1 MKRTFTKTPITSA
14 KKTNPVAEALDSYI
28 VDVFSPKLNQYLDTF
43 LARKFDDD
51 EYYAQYLECMD
62 DDEEMRATCSV
73 RSMVASIKNRDDGD
87 GQWDE
92 YGQEVAWAL
101 IYLLDNINASFLAEI
116 LEDKINSKYSFIY
129 ETNTD
134 AGTPLADII
143 FNH

>member
-51 EYYAQYLECMD
+51 E
-62 DDEEMRATCSV
+62 EMRAVCSV

-92 YGQEVAWAL
+92 YNQEVAWAL
-101 IYLLDNINASFLAEI
+101 IYLLDNISRSFLAEI

>member
-1 MKRTFTKTPITSA
+1 MKRTFTKKPITSSEKISA
-14 KKTNPVAEALDSYI
+14 VAEALDSYI
-28 VDVFSPKLNQYLDTF
+28 VDMFSPKLNQYLDTF

-62 DDEEMRATCSV
+62 DDEEMRAICSV
-73 RSMVASIKNRDDGD
+73 RSMVNSIKNRDDGN

-92 YGQEVAWAL
+92 YGQEVTWAL
-101 IYLLDNINASFLAEI
+101 IYLLDNISRSFLAEI

>member
-62 DDEEMRATCSV
+62 DDEEMRTTCSV

-92 YGQEVAWAL
+92 YNQEVAWAL
-101 IYLLDNINASFLAEI
+101 IYLLDNISRSFLAEI